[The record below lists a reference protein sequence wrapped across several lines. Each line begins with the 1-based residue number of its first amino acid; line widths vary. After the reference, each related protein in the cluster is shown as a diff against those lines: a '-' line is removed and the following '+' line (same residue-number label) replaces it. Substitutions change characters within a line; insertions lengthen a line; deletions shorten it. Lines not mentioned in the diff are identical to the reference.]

1 MEMLLIFFKMIIQNR
16 SLIQTDE
23 RISIINIG
31 LPVTELSQLSAM
43 LTMLGTCQAVFS
55 LTTDN
60 DTILLSVKASENLNI
75 DSKVKQGLE

>member
-1 MEMLLIFFKMIIQNR
+1 MEMLLIFFKMIIQNK

-23 RISIINIG
+23 RISVINIG
-31 LPVTELSQLSAM
+31 LPVTELPQLSAI

>member
-1 MEMLLIFFKMIIQNR
+1 MLLIFFKMIIQNK

-23 RISIINIG
+23 RISVINIG
-31 LPVTELSQLSAM
+31 LPVTELPQLSAI